1 MKGIYRRAKQYY
13 EEVISAGINNKKKK
27 KKNIKK
33 IYLSTFKLLMPHDH
47 FPLSQITSLII
58 Y

>member
-27 KKNIKK
+27 KKYKENIF
-33 IYLSTFKLLMPHDH
+33 IHLQAFNAT
-47 FPLSQITSLII
+47 
-58 Y
+58 